1 MKRISFF
8 LLAFVFCTAPVSR
21 AQDARTE
28 ERINK
33 LTGQV
38 EDLVAT
44 LESQKKTIREL
55 MREIETLREQIGKP
69 NTSYATQ
76 DDLRRVSKNL
86 EEVDRKRVE
95 DAKKVETTLANL
107 GKQLT
112 QNAPKDPDKHNSGR
126 KKGSGGDNSGAD
138 KPEKPAPPE
147 KGYDYTIKSGDTL
160 SAIIAAY
167 KEQGIRIS
175 DKDILKANPGLVP
188 ERMKPGQKIFIPA
201 PQKERASE

>member
-8 LLAFVFCTAPVSR
+8 LLALCVCAAPVSR
-21 AQDARTE
+21 AQDARTD
-28 ERINK
+28 ERLNK

-38 EDLVAT
+38 EDLVAS

-55 MREIETLREQIGKP
+55 MREIENLREQVGKP
-69 NTSYATQ
+69 NTSYATK
-76 DDLRRVSKNL
+76 DDLQRLAKNV

-107 GKQLT
+107 GNKLT
-112 QNAPKDPDKHNSGR
+112 QTAPKDQDHHNK
-126 KKGSGGDNSGAD
+126 KKGNGSDNSTSD
-138 KPEKPAPPE
+138 KTEKPAPPE
-147 KGYDYTIKSGDTL
+147 KGYEYVIKSGDTI

-167 KEQGIRIS
+167 KDQGIKIT

-188 ERMKPGQKIFIPA
+188 EKMKVNQKIFIPA
-201 PQKERASE
+201 PQKERASD